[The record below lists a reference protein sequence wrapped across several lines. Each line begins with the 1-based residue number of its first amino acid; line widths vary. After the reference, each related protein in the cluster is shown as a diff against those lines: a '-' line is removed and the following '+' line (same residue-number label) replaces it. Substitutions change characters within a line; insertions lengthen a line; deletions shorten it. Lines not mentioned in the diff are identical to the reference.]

1 MPPPRSSHFRTP
13 SDWIGDPW
21 ASPEERRAWDQARKR
36 KFISSISDRDWKRL
50 GELAGKVGG
59 SVMLIALDNADCP
72 YKVAVCEMGSA
83 GRFAGV
89 KIGELRGAEVL
100 VFEPVKTR

>member
-1 MPPPRSSHFRTP
+1 
-13 SDWIGDPW
+13 
-21 ASPEERRAWDQARKR
+21 
-36 KFISSISDRDWKRL
+36 
-50 GELAGKVGG
+50 
-59 SVMLIALDNADCP
+59 MLIALDNADCP